1 MAEWD
6 GHESSCSC
14 DCGFDIPRG
23 GILDELTVRDIRGIA
38 NLIYPVGSIYM
49 SVNPTSPAVLFGGTW
64 EKIEDRFLL
73 AASSTY
79 PVETTGGETQHQ
91 HTSPG
96 GYNTANGYL
105 GMSFRHGSAQ
115 TYVNGDFAAATVG
128 VTEGSGNYNW
138 KLPKTDNVS
147 HMPPYL
153 AVYIWQRVKD
163 PIPANYENFF
173 DVNGE
178 MFVDKN
184 MNEFMVED
192 E

>member
-6 GHESSCSC
+6 GHESSCAC

-23 GILDELTVRDIRGIA
+23 GHLDTLTVRDIHGIA

-49 SVNPTSPAVLFGGTW
+49 SVNPTDPAILFGGLW

-79 PVETTGGETQHQ
+79 PVETTGGDTEHQ

-96 GYNTANGYL
+96 GFNTANNYL
-105 GMSFRHGSAQ
+105 GMSFRHGYEQ
-115 TYVNGDFAAATVG
+115 TSVNGSYAAADVTVK
-128 VTEGSGNYNW
+128 EGSGNHKW
-138 KLPKTDNVS
+138 KLPKTDTVS
-147 HMPPYL
+147 NMPPYM
-153 AVYIWQRVKD
+153 AVYMWRRLRDPNTKD
-163 PIPANYENFF
+163 YENLIDSSGKTFV
-173 DVNGE
+173 DVNE
-178 MFVDKN
+178 
-184 MNEFMVED
+184 NEFMVEV